1 MARKTP
7 QAIQQYRGT
16 TEQHA
21 TYTGPIGELTV
32 DTDKKVV
39 VVQDGTTAG
48 GIPMA
53 REDRKVAGDAYI
65 KVNGAAEGTLAA
77 DLTLTVDMTQVAADL
92 VSADEN
98 NGLSVG
104 TDNKLFVKAPD
115 ADLILRPGDKIL
127 HDVDGKVAADISV
140 SYDQPS
146 GVLNIIGH
154 DGATVVATATIPSST
169 SALKG
174 VELVEGKPSA
184 DGEEVEGDYHVSLR
198 VAYKEDGAQK
208 YSPAVGVT
216 FTVTK
221 GTASAG
227 VAMPKFTVPEDA
239 TNQKYEAVF
248 MGQEAEQ
255 AVAATAFFAFT
266 DGSTMRYARGEDM
279 LYFTPQIGI
288 EAGTYLHFIFVLS
301 DGTLADL
308 YVNVTDLVD
317 VYTAGQG
324 ISISGKVISVKLGA
338 DGGVKFDES
347 GNIVV
352 DFTKIVSTDEDNAL
366 KEGADGKLSVTVV
379 SANEGNLI
387 KTGSDKGALLTK
399 DDITDAVEEIVSGVV
414 TAGTMCSEL
423 RAETADNQIVCAAGK
438 MYVTSDYGTMGE

>member
-65 KVNGAAEGTLAA
+65 KVNNAAEGTLAA
-77 DLTLTVDMTQVAADL
+77 DLTLTVDMTKVAADL

-104 TDNKLFVKAPD
+104 TDNKLFAKAPD
-115 ADLILRPGDKIL
+115 AGLILRPGDKIL

-154 DGATVVATATIPSST
+154 DGTTVVATATIPSST

-198 VAYKEDGAQK
+198 VAYKEGGVQK
-208 YSPAVGVT
+208 YSDAAGVT
-216 FTVTK
+216 FTATK
-221 GTASAG
+221 GTESAG
-227 VAMPKFTVPEDA
+227 VAMPEFTVSEDA
-239 TNQKYEAVF
+239 TDQKYEAVF

-255 AVAATAFFAFT
+255 AVAATAAFAFT
-266 DGSTMRYARGEDM
+266 DGSTMRLAEGM

-399 DDITDAVEEIVSGVV
+399 DDITDTVEEIVSGVV

-423 RAETADNQIVCAAGK
+423 RAETADNQIVCDDGK

>member
-39 VVQDGTTAG
+39 VVQDGATAG

-53 REDRKVAGDAYI
+53 REDRKVAGDNYI

-77 DLTLTVDMTQVAADL
+77 DLTLTMDMTKVAADL
-92 VSADEN
+92 VSTDEN

-104 TDNKLFVKAPD
+104 TDNKLFAKAPD

-154 DGATVVATATIPSST
+154 DGTTVVATATIPSST

-198 VAYKEDGAQK
+198 VAYKQGGAQK
-208 YSPAVGVT
+208 YSDAAGVT
-216 FTVTK
+216 FTATK
-221 GTASAG
+221 GTESAG
-227 VAMPKFTVPEDA
+227 VAMPEFTVPEDA
-239 TNQKYEAVF
+239 TDQKYEAVF

-255 AVAATAFFAFT
+255 AVAATAAFAFT
-266 DGSTMRYARGEDM
+266 DGSTMRLAEGM

-308 YVNVTDLVD
+308 YIDVTDLVD

-324 ISISGKVISVKLGA
+324 ITITGKEISAKLGA

-352 DFTKIVSTDEDNAL
+352 DFTKIVSTDADNAL

-379 SANEGNLI
+379 SADEGNLI

-399 DDITDAVEEIVSGVV
+399 DDITGAVEEIVSGVV

-423 RAETADNQIVCAAGK
+423 RAETADNQIVCNAGK